1 MLHLKDSYQFIEALE
16 AELDVKNILLE
27 TTFISQSTTIST
39 QLNQFQQKDN
49 NLSLVVD
56 EYGEIQGLLTMEDIF
71 TEIDQIDDSCGYKQ
85 TFLLFEFHFT
95 RTYRIPTYLL

>member
-1 MLHLKDSYQFIEALE
+1 LE

-39 QLNQFQQKDN
+39 QLNKFQQQDN

-56 EYGEIQGLLTMEDIF
+56 EYGEIQGLLTLEDIF
-71 TEIDQIDDSCGYKQ
+71 TEIVGKFGAAKAELEKE
-85 TFLLFEFHFT
+85 FLKKKMV
-95 RTYRIPTYLL
+95 LLLLMETQKFVILITMLGGI